1 MKIETRSVSG
11 AAGAYSSRAAGASGF
26 TVPTQGA
33 RAAGPAGPTSSIS
46 AAPSLDALLALQE
59 EPPAGE
65 RRRRAVR
72 RAGRILDV
80 LDDLKI
86 ALLEGRISPAALHDL
101 EGALREERLEMDDP
115 GLKSVLDQIETRA
128 AVELAKQ
135 EMAQQA
141 RGAGA

>member
-11 AAGAYSSRAAGASGF
+11 SAGAYRSGAAGASGF
-26 TVPTQGA
+26 SVPTQGA
-33 RAAGPAGPTSSIS
+33 RAAGPAGPTASIS

-86 ALLEGRISPAALHDL
+86 ALLEGRMSPSALQDL
-101 EGALREERLEMDDP
+101 QGLVREDRLETDDP

-128 AVELAKQ
+128 AVELAKE
-135 EMAQQA
+135 EMAREQRVA
-141 RGAGA
+141 HA